1 LELKMVSAEEF
12 DRIVDPKKM
21 VKPYVAAE

>member
-1 LELKMVSAEEF
+1 VGGGYVSAEEF

-21 VKPYVAAE
+21 IGPEV